1 MIKAIYAGT
10 FDPLTNGHIDVIK
23 RASTLVDELTI
34 LIADNKLKS
43 TTFTLEERKLMIN
56 NILDDYPNL
65 KVDYTNNLVVNY
77 AKDKNIKILF
87 RGLRNFQDYEYEYT
101 LSNFNKNINND
112 IETVLLFPSASTH
125 FISSSAIKELIYFG
139 ADISKYIPTQNI
151 DFVTDKIKTKF

>member
-65 KVDYTNNLVVNY
+65 KVDYTNDLVVNY

-125 FISSSAIKELIYFG
+125 FISSSAIKELIYFD